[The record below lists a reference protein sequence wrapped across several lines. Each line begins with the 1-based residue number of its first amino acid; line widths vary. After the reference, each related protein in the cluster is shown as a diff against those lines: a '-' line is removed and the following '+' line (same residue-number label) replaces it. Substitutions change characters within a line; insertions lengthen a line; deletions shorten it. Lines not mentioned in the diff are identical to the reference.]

1 MTCEHQ
7 YDDPE
12 LSAAGFLLAIMRDPA
27 VSLHLRMDAAAR
39 LLPVYRPPPLTLH
52 IKIVGGLPPGA
63 VIKASTDDG
72 LFAWDL
78 KPLVH

>member
-1 MTCEHQ
+1 V
-7 YDDPE
+7 D
-12 LSAAGFLLAIMRDPA
+12 FLLAIMRDTTLE
-27 VSLHLRMDAAAR
+27 LHLRMDAAAR

-52 IKIVGGLPPGA
+52 IKILGGLPPGTA
-63 VIKASTDDG
+63 INASTDDG